1 VSLGLAQT
9 PHSKA
14 RQTDRM
20 RFTGSLRVRTI
31 GLLLA
36 GGLLAACSAGAGAQA
51 PPTWV
56 PKPDFSGEGGP
67 NTAVPSPGGPSR
79 NPSAPG
85 QPPGAPGSSS
95 SGPDP
100 AVVATKLTAPTGL
113 ALLPDGTALVGE
125 RSTGR
130 IVQVQPQPG
139 KPVKTIRTLTG
150 VDASGDG
157 GLLDLALSPS

>member
-1 VSLGLAQT
+1 MLAQT

-14 RQTDRM
+14 RQTYRM

-36 GGLLAACSAGAGAQA
+36 GGLLAACGAGAGAQA

-67 NTAVPSPGGPSR
+67 NTTVPSPGAPSTNQR
-79 NPSAPG
+79 ARSATRR
-85 QPPGAPGSSS
+85 ARIVVLRTGSS
-95 SGPDP
+95 GCRDETHGADRARAP
-100 AVVATKLTAPTGL
+100 A
-113 ALLPDGTALVGE
+113 DGTALVGE
-125 RSTGR
+125 RTTGR

-139 KPVKTIRTLTG
+139 QPVKTIRTLTG
-150 VDASGDG
+150 IDARG
-157 GLLDLALSPS
+157 